1 MTFKEGTMKKLQK
14 LSLLLVCII
23 PSITQNMLRTPTAC
37 SNKPCQQR
45 RAAPTLAFAKSCTRM
60 VPRRSSVSMPF
71 ALNQQLQAI
80 DKKIRETRIEK
91 IVTMSRSMAWNVN
104 GALLGT
110 SMAVLYVPTIAA
122 LGLTGVC
129 STVGLLT
136 LPVAVVSGHGIEWL
150 EECALYYP
158 GFLASYGALCGGA
171 KLTDYLAKKCDNN
184 DREAMKVKN
193 LLEELRKQRKDLTDT
208 HEGII

>member
-23 PSITQNMLRTPTAC
+23 PSITQSMLRTPSAC
-37 SNKPCQQR
+37 SNRPCPQR
-45 RAAPTLAFAKSCTRM
+45 RASPTLALAKSCTRM
-60 VPRRSSVSMPF
+60 VPRRSSVSMPI
-71 ALNQQLQAI
+71 ALHQQLQEI
-80 DKKIRETRIEK
+80 DKKIRVSRMKK
-91 IVTMSRSMAWNVN
+91 IVTLSRSMAWNVN

-150 EECALYYP
+150 EECAVYYP
-158 GFLASYGALCGGA
+158 GFLASYGALCGGE
-171 KLTDYLAKKCDNN
+171 KLSDYLAKKCD
-184 DREAMKVKN
+184 DTDTQATSAKQ
-193 LLEELRKQRKDLTDT
+193 LLEELQKQRKGLTDI
-208 HEGII
+208 HKESI

>member
-1 MTFKEGTMKKLQK
+1 MIFKEGTMKKLQK

-23 PSITQNMLRTPTAC
+23 PSIAQCMLRTPNAS
-37 SNKPCQQR
+37 SNRPCLQR
-45 RAAPTLAFAKSCTRM
+45 RAAPTLALAKSGMRI
-60 VPRRSSVSMPF
+60 VPHRSSVSIPI
-71 ALNQQLQAI
+71 ASHQQLQEI
-80 DKKIRETRIEK
+80 DKKIRETRMKK

-150 EECALYYP
+150 EECAVYYP
-158 GFLASYGALCGGA
+158 GFLASYGALCTGE
-171 KLTDYLAKKCDNN
+171 KLGDYLEKKCNESD
-184 DREAMKVKN
+184 EKVAEVKN
-193 LLEELRKQRKDLTDT
+193 LIEELQNRRETLLKLKEQL
-208 HEGII
+208 